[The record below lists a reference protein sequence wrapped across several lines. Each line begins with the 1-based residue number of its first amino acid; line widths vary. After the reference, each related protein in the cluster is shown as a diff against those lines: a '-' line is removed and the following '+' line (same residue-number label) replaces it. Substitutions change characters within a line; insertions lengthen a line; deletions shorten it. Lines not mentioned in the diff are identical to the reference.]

1 MTFGQYCLSH
11 FFLNR
16 KGEVVEITKW
26 IGAPAVKAEDLSST
40 SKTYIVEE
48 KINSEELYFDF
59 HICAVGSGPSYTYI
73 HS

>member
-11 FFLNR
+11 LFLNR
-16 KGEVVEITKW
+16 KGEAIEITKW
-26 IGAPAVKAEDLSST
+26 IRAPAVKAEDLSST

-48 KINSEELYFDF
+48 KINSEELYSDF
-59 HICAVGSGPSYTYI
+59 HICAVGPGLSYTYI